1 MSQEILDVLIVGAG
15 PGGIAT
21 AVECEIAGVKKV
33 LLCEK
38 TESHSGM
45 LEKFYKAGKRID
57 KDYKKQVVELKGHIP
72 FKDSFKEETLENFT
86 NLLKEHRI
94 TPSYKTDIESVKK
107 EGEYFKI
114 TTTSNTTYHAKF
126 VVVAIGK
133 MGQPNRPTYKI
144 PVALSKQVVFSI
156 NDCKENEKTL
166 VIGGGNSAVEYA
178 IALCKTTPTTLN
190 YRKKEF
196 SRINED
202 NAKNLQEV
210 LDNNTLKSKL
220 GVDIESLEED
230 PNLFI
235 VGDILF
241 KSGAS
246 IATALNHGY
255 DVAQEIAK
263 RLCS

>member
-1 MSQEILDVLIVGAG
+1 M
-15 PGGIAT
+15 
-21 AVECEIAGVKKV
+21 
-33 LLCEK
+33 
-38 TESHSGM
+38 
-45 LEKFYKAGKRID
+45 
-57 KDYKKQVVELKGHIP
+57 
-72 FKDSFKEETLENFT
+72 
-86 NLLKEHRI
+86 
-94 TPSYKTDIESVKK
+94 KK
-107 EGEYFKI
+107 EGELFKI

-133 MGQPNRPTYKI
+133 MGQPNRPTTYKI

-230 PNLFI
+230 KISNQ
-235 VGDILF
+235 G
-241 KSGAS
+241 
-246 IATALNHGY
+246 
-255 DVAQEIAK
+255 
-263 RLCS
+263 